1 MALVSV
7 SQVAKALDVSERYV
21 QVLVKR
27 GMPKERHG
35 KYDLG
40 ACMAWYIRYLHR
52 KYAAGGVEA
61 EETLEEAVTLRTL
74 NAARQRLIL
83 AQADREE
90 LELARARA
98 ALIPVHVYEER
109 VAAQIMQARQRVLA
123 LPGRVAPSLEGET
136 RTVIK
141 ARLTDAVRQT
151 LASLAA
157 AGPPPYAATTAG
169 DDSLP
174 EGSRDAAGA
183 AVGSAA
189 KSARQRVG
197 RAQPSPA

>member
-1 MALVSV
+1 MALVTV

-27 GMPKERHG
+27 GMPRERHG

-52 KYAAGGVEA
+52 KYSVQGVEA
-61 EETLEEAVTLRTL
+61 EETPEEAVTVRTL

-98 ALIPVHVYEER
+98 ELIPVQVYEER
-109 VAAQIMQARQRVLA
+109 VAAQIMQARQRLLA

-136 RTVIK
+136 RSVIK
-141 ARLTDAVRQT
+141 ARLTDVVKAS

-169 DDSLP
+169 DDSVSG
-174 EGSRDAAGA
+174 GSGDAAGA
-183 AVGSAA
+183 VVGAAA
-189 KSARQRVG
+189 KPARQRVG